1 MKHIKTE
8 EQQEFFK
15 EFKGPK
21 SGIDKIREKYIPP
34 KWPFITVSIENL
46 VFITII
52 IIMVTVLSFSLGV
65 ERGKRLGNAKIIRP
79 EKNYTKIE
87 KKITKPA
94 FLKDNLDNTQA
105 AEVKQEQ
112 VIIRDKTRR
121 YTIQIVAYRDKGTAE
136 KKVSSLREEKRSA
149 FIIPENGLFQVCI
162 GRYKTLKEA
171 KADVKNLQ
179 SKYSDCFTR
188 SVISEQLN

>member
-1 MKHIKTE
+1 MKQKKTE

-34 KWPFITVSIENL
+34 KWPFITISIEKL
-46 VFITII
+46 VFIVII
-52 IIMVTVLSFSLGV
+52 IIMIIVLFFSLGV

-87 KKITKPA
+87 KKISKPA
-94 FLKDNLDNTQA
+94 SLKDNLDNTQA
-105 AEVKQEQ
+105 AEAKQEQ
-112 VIIRDKTRR
+112 VIIRDTTRR
-121 YTIQIVAYRDKGTAE
+121 YTIQVVAYRDKGTAE
-136 KKVSSLREEKRSA
+136 EKVSSLRKEKSSA

-162 GRYKTLKEA
+162 GRYETLKEA
-171 KADVKNLQ
+171 KVDMKNLQ

-188 SVISEQLN
+188 SIKSE